1 MSTMNRL
8 ANTHNPYQGDFKKVL
23 CVCSAGLLRSP
34 STAFVLSQ
42 DPFNFNTI
50 AAGINEDYA
59 LIVVDKVLIEWSD
72 VIVCMSDSQKRSV
85 EAIMRTLKMTGKD
98 VVSLDIPDSFAYRD
112 PKLLKIIKIKATAVF
127 FPETKS

>member
-59 LIVVDKVLIEWSD
+59 LIVVD
-72 VIVCMSDSQKRSV
+72 
-85 EAIMRTLKMTGKD
+85 
-98 VVSLDIPDSFAYRD
+98 
-112 PKLLKIIKIKATAVF
+112 
-127 FPETKS
+127 

>member
-1 MSTMNRL
+1 
-8 ANTHNPYQGDFKKVL
+8 
-23 CVCSAGLLRSP
+23 
-34 STAFVLSQ
+34 
-42 DPFNFNTI
+42 
-50 AAGINEDYA
+50 
-59 LIVVDKVLIEWSD
+59 
-72 VIVCMSDSQKRSV
+72 MSDSQKRSV